1 MQESDKAVTKTVSL
15 PESLWASL
23 DAHAKD
29 IGEDRSGYFRR
40 LVRADLQSAGK
51 LPGSADAEDLALFI
65 EARRLLG
72 RAPVRAALVALG
84 VQREANA
91 SEASAA

>member
-15 PESLWASL
+15 PESLWAAL

-29 IGEDRSGYFRR
+29 IGADRSGYFRQ

-51 LPGSADAEDLALFI
+51 LPGSEDAEDLALFL
-65 EARRLLG
+65 EQRRLLG
-72 RAPVRAALVALG
+72 REQVRAALVAL
-84 VQREANA
+84 VTERAA
-91 SEASAA
+91 TTSEASAG